1 VASTALVVALYA
13 FRILDNNFPLW
24 ELSRNVGFGGSMRR
38 FFLRVLVLLVAFIA
52 AWFGYRYAN
61 RRAFLAGGPLPPPP
75 SGQVTFA
82 GSTPEHSFHLEEG
95 NVLAR
100 IVFETAA
107 PSNSHV
113 QVRDVMLPPN
123 GKSKLAAL
131 PGPALVD
138 VYSGDGTMG
147 LGEKA
152 EKSERLT
159 AGNWRPIPVGQELA
173 FDNQGALPLVLRL
186 YIFEAK

>member
-1 VASTALVVALYA
+1 LVVLLYVLK
-13 FRILDNNFPLW
+13 ILDNNLFLCQV
-24 ELSRNVGFGGSMRR
+24 SFNVGFGGSMRR
-38 FFLRVLVLLVAFIA
+38 FFLLVLVLLVVVTA
-52 AWFGYRYAN
+52 AWLGYRYAN
-61 RRAFLAGGPLPPPP
+61 RRAFLASGPLPPPP

-100 IVFETAA
+100 VVFETAA

-113 QVRDVMLPPN
+113 QVRDVILPPN
-123 GKSKLAAL
+123 AKSKLAAL
-131 PGPALVD
+131 PGPALVE
-138 VYSGDGTMG
+138 VYSGDGTMA

-152 EKSERLT
+152 EKSDRLT
-159 AGNWRPIPVGQELA
+159 GGNMRSVPAGQVLA

-186 YIFEAK
+186 YVFEAK